1 MKDKKQEYINS
12 LSIDHDILLLRNLYD
27 LFIQFIYIDQ
37 CQTFYT
43 VTMIKDLS
51 WEFFGYELNEN
62 DNFDNN
68 EDFFHD
74 IDYFKSIEDEI
85 YKDCY
90 LSVLIA
96 AEKQGLITDS
106 FNVILPDDIL
116 LSDELRVENLMI
128 DTDKWKDIIMK
139 YNRVLDETTLRRYL

>member
-85 YKDCY
+85 YECCRG
-90 LSVLIA
+90 II
-96 AEKQGLITDS
+96 ITGSEYQNDTIS
-106 FNVILPDDIL
+106 DIPQKLP
-116 LSDELRVENLMI
+116 DELRVENLMI